1 MENEFYQE
9 TQENHEFAS
18 LGDYAQIEPP
28 KEKQVPI
35 LQTLSSI
42 ATGKPSEG
50 PVNPDKLINE
60 SYQTVAQ
67 RSIDMDKGVA
77 QSLAVQGNVPSLRRI
92 VEDINAQVAEVNAE
106 HANRVKR
113 IEEITRAAYE
123 NIVFETPGVRLNNP
137 PEKIAKNIE
146 KNVSNLTV
154 GAVMETLTEKYGTI
168 PRMIGAV
175 VQSFTIAAA
184 TENIALADVGKEVA
198 PQAETSRLSYTDT
211 VNSLRSVYSNLGSE
225 DERASFI
232 KKLHSSLMDT
242 YSLTGAHALT
252 IVNDVISEEGVGAI
266 MGPLQTASPAL
277 ALLPF
282 VGQGVKL
289 AKGVKAINQ
298 ISKIDVAAGLA
309 QAGAKDKLV
318 SAMAQ
323 QVRNKALVDF
333 TKEAAGVQSLIDI
346 SNLTGS
352 VLGKALPNAITL
364 PAGKVQ
370 QEILNA
376 VDETVGR
383 LRASLKAGN
392 IRQNEFDEFLTD
404 IRRTY
409 DPNIDKSIHM
419 VHIGRME
426 DDPLTAAGTI
436 LRGTNEGTVFLTKE
450 AGEEVVKLLDP
461 SGKRGL
467 RAVQDT
473 ANNTYALSDDTKKA
487 IILERDAKQARLLEL
502 QAQQGKV
509 AEKGVESSGDVEKVT
524 YYPGSDRDLYKK
536 GTKDLKFKEAVD
548 YYNSEFPAFAKD
560 PKYQKALEFLKAN
573 LPDDFVVVN
582 KAKQPGKS
590 GNTLGYYKRD
600 TDKIYMATKAQ
611 SDTSTLIHEGMHALT
626 VHRLEAGLDNP
637 ASELG
642 KKVAEFEKLRTFVK
656 TKIKDAPQDVQWK
669 AKYLTKNIYEFGVG
683 AFDFMH
689 KTENADIAK
698 WLDSIPYKNTTVLS
712 RFFDLM
718 KQVLGFSK
726 KDTALSQWF
735 GLSEDILSKP
745 VDVIIG
751 AKTFRKEPVFFGDRI
766 IDNTEEI
773 NKLEASV
780 ELLDGR
786 LKAAK
791 DIEDGLSAGW
801 LIEEKIQKSFDIS
814 QIGKLEEKDIQS
826 MMRVSFWDQALGA
839 SDEIYKNR
847 LVGVMVESNIRQ
859 ALVNFVDKPIN
870 KLSRKEKVL
879 LNNVLVKGDKE
890 GKVFDSIELK
900 GEGLSEDGMI
910 AYYTVRKARD
920 LSWQVKN
927 IAASNS
933 LTLKGLKEIWHPAI
947 AKYKD
952 EWGDFKLFG
961 KVADDASILNRTALN
976 PLTGEVERLTNN
988 KLEQLKNQ
996 GFVVVQLDEAVPM
1009 AGVKRKHVILHSN
1022 GLKQDRIQEV
1032 IPYRT
1037 GEFSRMYT
1045 DEYFIRL
1052 KGTRIVDDAEES
1064 VNITHR
1070 TAKSMREANMYI
1082 KAYKEAAELY
1092 SVGKLDP
1099 VSASKMTGAYGW
1111 KYDELIDYLETN
1123 KGAEIVANYNRTQD
1137 DYLDTLTVF
1146 QRTFTSK
1153 RGDHIKDIQGNTTNV
1168 ADPLDALAAEISNTA
1183 YMASHTEWL
1192 DVSVKRWFE
1201 TAKNVL
1207 PDELKKLSPD
1217 AAFARY
1223 MQIKNPVFAGSR
1235 EEAFVRNVADQ
1246 IAQGMMID
1254 TKESKLF
1261 LGAMRAITEGLDE
1274 KMNGNFVTVGSWL
1287 RQADFSSFAKT
1298 VSFHAVFG
1306 FNPVQ
1311 FFVQGLNA
1319 YNATLVSP
1327 LHGLK
1332 AAKTYA
1338 MLRTALMSDNPEVW
1352 KKCAEINKFTSLGL
1366 GDADDFIRLRQAV
1379 DRTGLISNLNTS
1391 SLYGVGLGKYSITDG
1406 FWSKFSK
1413 ASSFIFREGE
1423 EAARLISFDIA
1434 RREWM
1439 VANPGKVWDSDDA
1452 LRQIL
1457 ARQDALTGTMTNA
1470 NAAWWQK
1477 GVVSVPM
1484 QFMQFPIKF
1493 ALNIAN
1499 ATFGSGRKLSRAE
1512 ALRMVFGN
1520 FLMFGAAGM
1529 LNKPLVYSIFGDS
1542 IQEMSEEE
1550 RLLLSQGVLSWSIDA
1565 ISQELTGEELKIA
1578 TGERF
1583 NPMSTYVNLA
1593 SAILSPTDPGL
1604 WKTLGGAP
1612 GGTFLRGWESMGAI
1626 KNLYYPEMSLSP
1638 EKLGETLKIMAQ
1650 VPSVSRNYFS
1660 AERAGYLYDQMVR
1673 NGVTQYSMSDKER
1686 WFAQYLGIKPA
1697 TSVDYRMLKETE
1709 KEYNKR
1715 MKDEAALITEY
1726 RIKEMEA
1733 LVKGDKETATM
1744 FSNIISIR
1752 LNSLDLGDRSA
1763 VEKQVKSL
1771 SIYTDYEKSLREYTL
1786 ESFNTSKK
1794 PTLVIDEKG
1803 Q

>member
-1 MENEFYQE
+1 MEYYEESQE
-9 TQENHEFAS
+9 ESNFATMA
-18 LGDYAQIEPP
+18 DYEDLPPP

-35 LQTLSSI
+35 LQTLSTI
-42 ATGKPSEG
+42 ATGVPSSG
-50 PVNPDKLINE
+50 PVNPDKLITD
-60 SYQTVAQ
+60 SYKSVAE
-67 RSIDMDKGVA
+67 RSIAIGKEDA
-77 QSLAVQGNVPSLRRI
+77 QKAASEGNVLSLQGI
-92 VEDINAQVAEVNAE
+92 LSGINAQVAEINAE

-154 GAVMETLTEKYGTI
+154 GAVMESLSEKYGTV
-168 PRMIGAV
+168 PKMAGAIL
-175 VQSFTIAAA
+175 QSFTPTALA
-184 TENIALADVGKEVA
+184 ENVALADVGKEMGV
-198 PQAETSRLSYTDT
+198 ETSRLSYTDT
-211 VNSLRSVYSNLGSE
+211 VNSLRSTFANLGSE
-225 DERASFI
+225 DERVSFI
-232 KKLHSSLMDT
+232 QKLHSSLMDT
-242 YSLTGAHALT
+242 YSLTGSHALG
-252 IVNDVISEEGVGAI
+252 IVNDVVSEEGVGSI
-266 MGPLQTASPAL
+266 MGPLQTASPIL
-277 ALLPF
+277 AAIPF
-282 VGQGVKL
+282 IGQAVKL
-289 AKGVKAINQ
+289 GKGVRAINQ

-323 QVRNKALVDF
+323 QVRNQALIDF
-333 TKEAAGVQSLIDI
+333 TKEASGVQSLIDI
-346 SNLTGS
+346 TNLTS
-352 VLGKALPNAITL
+352 SALGKALPNAVTL

-370 QEILNA
+370 QEILNM

-409 DPNIDKSIHM
+409 DPNIDKSIQT
-419 VHIGRME
+419 VYIGRME
-426 DDPLTAAGTI
+426 DDPLTAV
-436 LRGTNEGTVFLTKE
+436 GTVRRVTQDGTPYLTKE
-450 AGEEVVKLLDP
+450 SVEEAIKLLDP
-461 SGKRGL
+461 NGKRGL

-473 ANNTYALSDDTKKA
+473 ANDTHA
-487 IILERDAKQARLLEL
+487 ITSHVQGAIRLERDAKQARLLEL

-509 AEKGVESSGDVEKVT
+509 AEKGIESGEDIQKVT
-524 YYPGSDRDLYKK
+524 YSPGSDRDLYKK
-536 GTKDLKFKEAVD
+536 GTKDLTFKQAVD

-590 GNTLGYYKRD
+590 GKALGYYKRD

-611 SDTSTLIHEGMHALT
+611 SDTTTLIHEGMHALT

-642 KKVAEFEKLRTFVK
+642 KKVAEFEKLRAFVR
-656 TKIKDAPQDVQWK
+656 TKVKDAPQDFQWM
-669 AKYLTKNIYEFGVG
+669 ANYLTKNIYEFGVG
-683 AFDFMH
+683 AFDLG
-689 KTENADIAK
+689 KNAAFAK

-735 GLSEDILSKP
+735 GLSEDILTHPVEVRIGAGTFIKKP
-745 VDVIIG
+745 V
-751 AKTFRKEPVFFGDRI
+751 FSGDRI

-773 NKLEASV
+773 KKLEASI

-814 QIGKLEEKDIQS
+814 RVGKLQEADVQS
-826 MMRVSFWDQALGA
+826 MMRLAFGDQALGA

-847 LVGVMVESNIRQ
+847 LVGVMIESNIKE
-859 ALVNFVDKPIN
+859 ALVNLVSGPIN
-870 KLSRKEKVL
+870 RLGRKEKVL

-890 GKVFDSIELK
+890 GKVFDSIELR
-900 GEGLSEDGMI
+900 GEGLSENGMI
-910 AYYTVRKARD
+910 AYYAVRKARD

-933 LTLKGLKEIWHPAI
+933 LTLKGLKEIWHPTLN
-947 AKYKD
+947 KYKD

-961 KVADDASILNRTALN
+961 KVIDDSTILNKTALN
-976 PLTGEVERLTNN
+976 PNTGEVERLTAN
-988 KLEQLKNQ
+988 KLEQIKNQ

-1009 AGVKRKHVILHSN
+1009 AGVKRKHVILSAN
-1022 GLKQDRIQEV
+1022 GLKADRIQEV
-1032 IPYRT
+1032 IPYRS

-1052 KGTRIVDDAEES
+1052 KGKRFVDDAEED
-1064 VNITHR
+1064 VHITHR
-1070 TAKSMREANMYI
+1070 TARSMREANMYVR
-1082 KAYKEAAELY
+1082 AYNEAANLY
-1092 SVGKLDP
+1092 NTGKLDP
-1099 VSASKMTGAYGW
+1099 TSAAKMTGAYGW
-1111 KYDELIDYLETN
+1111 DYDELIDHLELN
-1123 KGAEIVANYNRTQD
+1123 KGAQISINYTRTQD

-1153 RGDHIKDIQGNTTNV
+1153 RGEHIKDVNGNTTNIS
-1168 ADPLDALAAEISNTA
+1168 DPLDALAAEISNTA

-1192 DVSVKRWFE
+1192 DVSIKRWFE

-1207 PDELKKLSPD
+1207 PEELKKLSPD

-1223 MQIKNPVFAGSR
+1223 MQIKHPTFAGSR
-1235 EEAFVRNVADQ
+1235 EEAFVRNTAEQ
-1246 IAQGMMID
+1246 IAEGMKID
-1254 TKESKLF
+1254 NKESKLF
-1261 LGAMRAITEGLDE
+1261 LGAMRSLTEAIDE
-1274 KMNGNFVTVGSWL
+1274 KTKGNFITVGSWL

-1352 KKCAEINKFTSLGL
+1352 KNCAEINKFTSLGL
-1366 GDADDFIRLRQAV
+1366 GDVDDFIRLRQAI

-1391 SLYGVGLGKYSITDG
+1391 SLYGVGLGKYSITNG
-1406 FWSKFSK
+1406 FFSNFSR
-1413 ASSFIFREGE
+1413 ASSLIFREGE
-1423 EAARLISFDIA
+1423 EAARIVSFDIA

-1439 VANPGKVWDSDDA
+1439 VANPGKVWDSDEA
-1452 LRQIL
+1452 LREIL

-1477 GVVSVPM
+1477 GVASVPL

-1499 ATFGSGRKLSRAE
+1499 ATFGSGRKLSRGE

-1542 IQEMSEEE
+1542 IQEMSDEE

-1565 ISQELTGEELKIA
+1565 VSQEFAGEELKLA

-1583 NPMSTYVNLA
+1583 NPMNTYVNLA
-1593 SAILSPTDPGL
+1593 SAILSPTDVGL

-1612 GGTFLRGWESMGAI
+1612 GGTFLRLFDSLNTV

-1638 EKLGETLKIMAQ
+1638 EKLGETFKIMAQ

-1673 NGVTQYSMSDKER
+1673 NGVAQYSMSDKER
-1686 WFAQYLGIKPA
+1686 WFAQYFGIKPA
-1697 TSVDYRMLKETE
+1697 TSVDYRMLKETD

-1726 RIKEMEA
+1726 RIKELEA
-1733 LVKGDKETATM
+1733 RVKGDKDTATM
-1744 FSNIISIR
+1744 FNNIISVR
-1752 LNSLDLGDRSA
+1752 LNSLELGDRTE
-1763 VEKQVKSL
+1763 VEKQVKGL
-1771 SIYTDYEKSLREYTL
+1771 KIFTDYDRALREYTL
-1786 ESFNTSKK
+1786 ESFGQSKK
-1794 PTLVIDEKG
+1794 PTLIVNQKG

>member
-1 MENEFYQE
+1 MEYYEESQE
-9 TQENHEFAS
+9 ESNFATMA
-18 LGDYAQIEPP
+18 DYEDLPPP

-35 LQTLSSI
+35 LQTLSTI
-42 ATGKPSEG
+42 ATGVPSSG
-50 PVNPDKLINE
+50 PVNPDKLITD
-60 SYQTVAQ
+60 SYKSVAE
-67 RSIDMDKGVA
+67 RSIAIGKEDA
-77 QSLAVQGNVPSLRRI
+77 QKAASEGNVLSLQGI
-92 VEDINAQVAEVNAE
+92 LSGINAQVAEINAE

-154 GAVMETLTEKYGTI
+154 GAVMESLSEKYGTV
-168 PRMIGAV
+168 PKMAGAIL
-175 VQSFTIAAA
+175 QSFTPTALA
-184 TENIALADVGKEVA
+184 ENVALADVGKEMGV
-198 PQAETSRLSYTDT
+198 ETSRLSYTDT
-211 VNSLRSVYSNLGSE
+211 VNSLRSTFANLGSE
-225 DERASFI
+225 DERVSFI
-232 KKLHSSLMDT
+232 QKLHSSLMDT
-242 YSLTGAHALT
+242 YSLTGSHALG
-252 IVNDVISEEGVGAI
+252 IVNDVVSEEGVGSI
-266 MGPLQTASPAL
+266 MGPLQTASPIL
-277 ALLPF
+277 AAIPF
-282 VGQGVKL
+282 VGQAVKL
-289 AKGVKAINQ
+289 GKGVRAINQ
-298 ISKIDVAAGLA
+298 ISKIDVTAGLA

-323 QVRNKALVDF
+323 QVRNQALIDF
-333 TKEAAGVQSLIDI
+333 TKEASGVQSLIDI
-346 SNLTGS
+346 TNLTS
-352 VLGKALPNAITL
+352 SALGKALPNAVTL

-370 QEILNA
+370 QEILNR

-409 DPNIDKSIHM
+409 DPNIDKSIQT
-419 VHIGRME
+419 VYIGRME
-426 DDPLTAAGTI
+426 DDPLTAV
-436 LRGTNEGTVFLTKE
+436 GTVRRVTQDGTPYLTKE
-450 AGEEVVKLLDP
+450 SVEEAIKLLDP
-461 SGKRGL
+461 NGKRGL

-473 ANNTYALSDDTKKA
+473 ANDTHA
-487 IILERDAKQARLLEL
+487 ITSHVQGAIRLERDAKQARLLEL
-502 QAQQGKV
+502 QAQQGKTISTT
-509 AEKGVESSGDVEKVT
+509 AATIARLPRELAGAKPNYAIGD
-524 YYPGSDRDLYKK
+524 S
-536 GTKDLKFKEAVD
+536 KFSLQFENDIDKA
-548 YYNSEFPAFAKD
+548 AFITS
-560 PKYQKALEFLKAN
+560 QT
-573 LPDDFVVVN
+573 N
-582 KAKQPGKS
+582 KS
-590 GNTLGYYKRD
+590 KRD
-600 TDKIYMATKAQ
+600 ADYVQWLK
-611 SDTSTLIHEGMHALT
+611 DTTGWSTSEIQAHGNRVRAAIRSLADT
-626 VHRLEAGLDNP
+626 
-637 ASELG
+637 ASPGVL
-642 KKVAEFEKLRTFVK
+642 KVATEIDK
-656 TKIKDAPQDVQWK
+656 TNLWK
-669 AKYLTKNIYEFGVG
+669 T
-683 AFDFMH
+683 
-689 KTENADIAK
+689 TE
-698 WLDSIPYKNTTVLS
+698 TT
-712 RFFDLM
+712 
-718 KQVLGFSK
+718 
-726 KDTALSQWF
+726 
-735 GLSEDILSKP
+735 
-745 VDVIIG
+745 
-751 AKTFRKEPVFFGDRI
+751 

-773 NKLEASV
+773 NKLEASI

-814 QIGKLEEKDIQS
+814 RVGKLQEADVQS
-826 MMRVSFWDQALGA
+826 MMRLAFGDQALGA

-847 LVGVMVESNIRQ
+847 LVGVMIESNIKE
-859 ALVNFVDKPIN
+859 ALVNLVSGPIN
-870 KLSRKEKVL
+870 RLGRKEKVL

-890 GKVFDSIELK
+890 GKVFDSIELR
-900 GEGLSEDGMI
+900 GEGLSENGMI
-910 AYYTVRKARD
+910 AYYAVRKARD

-933 LTLKGLKEIWHPAI
+933 LTLKGLKEIWHPTLN
-947 AKYKD
+947 KYKD

-961 KVADDASILNRTALN
+961 KVIDDSTILNKTALN
-976 PLTGEVERLTNN
+976 PNTGEVERLTAN
-988 KLEQLKNQ
+988 KLEQIKNQ

-1009 AGVKRKHVILHSN
+1009 AGVKRKHVILSAN
-1022 GLKQDRIQEV
+1022 GLKADRIQEV
-1032 IPYRT
+1032 IPYRS

-1052 KGTRIVDDAEES
+1052 KGKRFVDDAEED
-1064 VNITHR
+1064 VHITHR
-1070 TAKSMREANMYI
+1070 TARSMREANMYVR
-1082 KAYKEAAELY
+1082 AYNEAANLY
-1092 SVGKLDP
+1092 NTGKLDP
-1099 VSASKMTGAYGW
+1099 TSAAKMTGAYGW
-1111 KYDELIDYLETN
+1111 EYDELIDHLELN
-1123 KGAEIVANYNRTQD
+1123 KGAQISVNYTRTQD

-1153 RGDHIKDIQGNTTNV
+1153 RGEHIKDVNGNTTNIS
-1168 ADPLDALAAEISNTA
+1168 DPLDALAAEISNTA

-1192 DVSVKRWFE
+1192 DVSIKRWFE

-1207 PDELKKLSPD
+1207 PEELKKLSPD

-1223 MQIKNPVFAGSR
+1223 MQIKHPTFAGSR
-1235 EEAFVRNVADQ
+1235 EEAFVRNTAEQ
-1246 IAQGMMID
+1246 IAEGMKID
-1254 TKESKLF
+1254 NKESKLF
-1261 LGAMRAITEGLDE
+1261 LGAMRSLTEAIDE
-1274 KMNGNFVTVGSWL
+1274 KTKGNFITVGSWL

-1352 KKCAEINKFTSLGL
+1352 KNCAEINKFTSLGL
-1366 GDADDFIRLRQAV
+1366 GDVDDFIRLRQAI

-1391 SLYGVGLGKYSITDG
+1391 SLYGVGLGKYSITNG
-1406 FWSKFSK
+1406 FFSNFSR
-1413 ASSFIFREGE
+1413 ASSLIFREGE
-1423 EAARLISFDIA
+1423 EAARIVSFDIA

-1439 VANPGKVWDSDDA
+1439 VANPGKVWDSDEA
-1452 LRQIL
+1452 LREIL

-1477 GVVSVPM
+1477 GVASVPL

-1542 IQEMSEEE
+1542 IQEMSDEE

-1565 ISQELTGEELKIA
+1565 VSQEFAGEELKLA

-1583 NPMSTYVNLA
+1583 NPMNTYVNLA
-1593 SAILSPTDPGL
+1593 SAILSPTDVGL

-1612 GGTFLRGWESMGAI
+1612 GGTFLRLFDSLNTV

-1638 EKLGETLKIMAQ
+1638 EKLGETFKIMAQ

-1673 NGVTQYSMSDKER
+1673 NGVAQYSMSDKER
-1686 WFAQYLGIKPA
+1686 WFAQYFGIKPA
-1697 TSVDYRMLKETE
+1697 TSVDYRMLKETD

-1726 RIKEMEA
+1726 RIKELEA
-1733 LVKGDKETATM
+1733 RVKGDKDTATM
-1744 FSNIISIR
+1744 FNNIISVR
-1752 LNSLDLGDRSA
+1752 LNSLELGDRTE
-1763 VEKQVKSL
+1763 VEKQVKGL
-1771 SIYTDYEKSLREYTL
+1771 KIFTDYDRALREYTL
-1786 ESFNTSKK
+1786 ESFGQSKK
-1794 PTLVIDEKG
+1794 PTLIVNQKG

>member
-1 MENEFYQE
+1 MDELEMENEFYQE
-9 TQENHEFAS
+9 TQENDEFAS

-333 TKEAAGVQSLIDI
+333 TKEASGVQSLIDI

-409 DPNIDKSIHM
+409 DPNIDKSIQT
-419 VHIGRME
+419 VYIGRME
-426 DDPLTAAGTI
+426 DDPLTAV
-436 LRGTNEGTVFLTKE
+436 GTVRRVTQDGTPYLTKE
-450 AGEEVVKLLDP
+450 SVEEAIKLLDP
-461 SGKRGL
+461 NGKRGL

-473 ANNTYALSDDTKKA
+473 ANDTHA
-487 IILERDAKQARLLEL
+487 ITSHVQGAIRLERDAKQARLLEL

-509 AEKGVESSGDVEKVT
+509 VSKAATVIAKLPRELAGAKPNYAIGDSKFSLQFENDIDKAAFIT
-524 YYPGSDRDLYKK
+524 SQTKK
-536 GTKDLKFKEAVD
+536 
-548 YYNSEFPAFAKD
+548 S
-560 PKYQKALEFLKAN
+560 
-573 LPDDFVVVN
+573 
-582 KAKQPGKS
+582 
-590 GNTLGYYKRD
+590 KRD
-600 TDKIYMATKAQ
+600 ADYVQWLK
-611 SDTSTLIHEGMHALT
+611 DTTGWSTSEIQAHGNRVRAAIRSLADT
-626 VHRLEAGLDNP
+626 
-637 ASELG
+637 ASPGVL
-642 KKVAEFEKLRTFVK
+642 KVATEIDK
-656 TKIKDAPQDVQWK
+656 TNLWK
-669 AKYLTKNIYEFGVG
+669 T
-683 AFDFMH
+683 
-689 KTENADIAK
+689 TE
-698 WLDSIPYKNTTVLS
+698 TT
-712 RFFDLM
+712 
-718 KQVLGFSK
+718 
-726 KDTALSQWF
+726 
-735 GLSEDILSKP
+735 
-745 VDVIIG
+745 
-751 AKTFRKEPVFFGDRI
+751 

-773 NKLEASV
+773 KKLEASI

-814 QIGKLEEKDIQS
+814 RIGKLEEKDIQS
-826 MMRVSFWDQALGA
+826 MMRVSFGDQALGA

-961 KVADDASILNRTALN
+961 KVTDDASILNRTALN

-1111 KYDELIDYLETN
+1111 EYDELIDYLETN

-1137 DYLDTLTVF
+1137 DYLDTLTIF

-1153 RGDHIKDIQGNTTNV
+1153 RGDHIKDVQGNTTNV

-1261 LGAMRAITEGLDE
+1261 LGAMRAITEGLDK

-1413 ASSFIFREGE
+1413 ASSLIFREGE

-1565 ISQELTGEELKIA
+1565 ISQELTGEELKLA